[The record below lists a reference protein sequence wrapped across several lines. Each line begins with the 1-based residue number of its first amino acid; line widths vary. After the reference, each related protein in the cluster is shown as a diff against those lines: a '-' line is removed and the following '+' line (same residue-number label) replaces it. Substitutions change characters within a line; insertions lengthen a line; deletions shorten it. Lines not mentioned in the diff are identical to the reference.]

1 MRISAVPYAEEE
13 IPSGDSTPSA
23 SGLDSRCSPR
33 SWLTS
38 GGPSSR
44 RLVEYQKV
52 SGRPTFP
59 SRRAAALRVA
69 TIRAFRSKDPFGR
82 QRLHIT
88 TPRVR
93 ITCGGT
99 GGAGV
104 IVADV
109 GRTTPYTASSP
120 AWATLGADGTVIM
133 AGSLNKTLASG
144 QKRPSHDRNTGRRA
158 QRPGG
163 QQSHAA
169 PVAAAP
175 AASGGQQRRDHR
187 QAGRRHRPAAR
198 SRLPARHR
206 RGRHGRGTRD
216 LRAHRPGDQLP

>member
-69 TIRAFRSKDPFGR
+69 TICAFRQSQSLFGR
-82 QRLHIT
+82 QSLHTT
-88 TPRVR
+88 TPGIGV
-93 ITCGGT
+93 TCGG
-99 GGAGV
+99 GPDAGV
-104 IVADV
+104 IAADV
-109 GRTTPYTASSP
+109 GRTTRYDATSP
-120 AWATLGADGTVIM
+120 GVARTGLVIM
-133 AGSLNKTLASG
+133 AASL
-144 QKRPSHDRNTGRRA
+144 GR
-158 QRPGG
+158 
-163 QQSHAA
+163 
-169 PVAAAP
+169 
-175 AASGGQQRRDHR
+175 
-187 QAGRRHRPAAR
+187 
-198 SRLPARHR
+198 
-206 RGRHGRGTRD
+206 
-216 LRAHRPGDQLP
+216 

>member
-69 TIRAFRSKDPFGR
+69 TICAFRPSRSLWAPETSY
-82 QRLHIT
+82 HH
-88 TPRVR
+88 TPR
-93 ITCGGT
+93 GGNLRRHA
-99 GGAGV
+99 GAGV

-109 GRTTPYTASSP
+109 GRTTPYIASSP
-120 AWATLGADGTVIM
+120 ARSKLETDGTVITT
-133 AGSLNKTLASG
+133 GSLTKTLPSG
-144 QKRPSHDRNTGRRA
+144 QEEAFP
-158 QRPGG
+158 
-163 QQSHAA
+163 
-169 PVAAAP
+169 
-175 AASGGQQRRDHR
+175 
-187 QAGRRHRPAAR
+187 
-198 SRLPARHR
+198 
-206 RGRHGRGTRD
+206 
-216 LRAHRPGDQLP
+216 